1 MKRRG
6 ISFWVR
12 IILVEVV
19 LSVVLFYI
27 AGFFLV
33 DTSTKRPDQLL
44 AEYMEHIPL
53 KEYKEM
59 YKMIDVQA
67 SGYTSQEYFIKRNSD
82 IYQGIGMKNMK
93 LDIISYNKEQM
104 SVKYRMAFDT
114 DAGNISFTNNAVFT
128 RNKDG
133 Y

>member
-6 ISFWVR
+6 ITFWIK
-12 IILVEVV
+12 IILAEIV

-27 AGFFLV
+27 AGFFFI
-33 DTSTKRPDQLL
+33 DTRLERPDKLL

-67 SGYTSQEYFIKRNSD
+67 SGNTSQEYFIKQNSA
-82 IYQGIGMKNMK
+82 IYQGIGMM
-93 LDIISYNKEQM
+93 
-104 SVKYRMAFDT
+104 
-114 DAGNISFTNNAVFT
+114 
-128 RNKDG
+128 
-133 Y
+133 

>member
-19 LSVVLFYI
+19 LSGVLFYI

-67 SGYTSQEYFIKRNSD
+67 SG
-82 IYQGIGMKNMK
+82 
-93 LDIISYNKEQM
+93 
-104 SVKYRMAFDT
+104 
-114 DAGNISFTNNAVFT
+114 
-128 RNKDG
+128 
-133 Y
+133 